1 MKEELL
7 KSDRH
12 TRLSMLIKHLVTFFL
27 IEQIKPNIVF
37 CSGEPLIFIEVAL
50 MKDVAATIQVKVL
63 TLSSLTLSLL
73 TSIKDS
79 NHCRRSYGTILQ
91 FLNMRLLVQFFTLF
105 RQLRYIDH
113 RRFEELYISKGNV

>member
-1 MKEELL
+1 MVHQFLKFGMKEELL

-12 TRLSMLIKHLVTFFL
+12 TCLSMLIKHLVTFFL
-27 IEQIKPNIVF
+27 IEQIKPNVVF

-63 TLSSLTLSLL
+63 TLFSLTLSLL

-79 NHCRRSYGTILQ
+79 LIIAGGLMGQSSN
-91 FLNMRLLVQFFTLF
+91 F
-105 RQLRYIDH
+105 
-113 RRFEELYISKGNV
+113 